1 MYNWKW
7 LTFHNVVPQLVLHLR
22 QAFLLRIELRSLAEL
37 LRVSVFSFIGHFCH
51 EISYVLWV
59 SLESH
64 ESPGDALRL
73 ASGRMAKHVSLY
85 DKNTQFD
92 PLSLRIDIHLS
103 WTGIHMSWLCTFR
116 STDRPTHS
124 AFMSYL

>member
-22 QAFLLRIELRSLAEL
+22 QASLLRIELRSLAEL

-59 SLESH
+59 SLES
-64 ESPGDALRL
+64 SC
-73 ASGRMAKHVSLY
+73 
-85 DKNTQFD
+85 KNRCLLTTKIEVCEHWFNNTCL
-92 PLSLRIDIHLS
+92 LSL
-103 WTGIHMSWLCTFR
+103 
-116 STDRPTHS
+116 TH
-124 AFMSYL
+124 